1 MLLHR
6 LVRTKRMQLAS
17 AGVALTHTWATHPGL
32 AGRSHDFIRRAVA
45 KNFGYSELTS
55 VQKRLLDALHEN
67 ATENL
72 RRDILVRSK
81 TGTGKTLA
89 FLTAAFKTVTPAA
102 TAGVSVLIFS
112 PTRELAVQTA
122 AEARKLLSISDSKH
136 INPKSN
142 QVTVVVGGE
151 PKSRQ
156 VQGILNSY
164 QTRHGSMQ
172 SANGIEVVVAT
183 PGRLLDIVEN
193 MENVRKR
200 LANVQVV
207 ILDEADQLLDMGF
220 QKTIQQILQHT
231 PRPDRRHTFMF
242 SATLSSPAV
251 RQMAQE
257 QLVNRPILTIDAT
270 NADEATD
277 SLTGNSKHSA
287 NENLHSHVKQSYA
300 VVEYKDWTYALYK
313 TILDHV
319 EKHYKNPHQ
328 TAEHPRIVVF
338 FAVSKN
344 AKYFSQAFL
353 SLPEFASRSATSS
366 DHRNPPITLYELH
379 ARLDQSRRAKVSDD
393 FRRNKRVPTVLFTT
407 DVSARGVDYPDVSLV
422 VQVGAAA
429 SHEQYVHRVGRT
441 GRAGKPGEGVL
452 ILGPREESFVK
463 GLGGGVVH
471 ENNELKEWIQDE
483 DPANTRM
490 KDRVGKAFAAT
501 RDKNPEL
508 AESLYTAHLGFYKQ
522 QLQKSQLAEDAA
534 DFMKSLVQW
543 EGNLKLSEK
552 MIAKIGVAGY
562 PGFSDKW
569 QRTSRS
575 TELREYPYKSKSF
588 GGVGDKLNKTERAP
602 AQKYTETRRIEEQ
615 LLQESTQSLLAQEP
629 QVARK
634 NVLGVLARRVKAAQE
649 RARRRCS
656 RQRVANLVSVPSYPP
671 PSRGDSDSEYVR
683 RESSIANLRDGG
695 NWSSDDEEDDEDDF
709 AAVPEESSSHAIDG
723 RSQDAEAQLQQPSP
737 SIVVVPSSS
746 TSKSA
751 LTKPFSSKR
760 SRVPGLPLPQKDTRN
775 GLANLDSSATR
786 NKPSSSNS
794 RAPMVA
800 KDGDEF
806 IIRDEYT
813 DIDSGEEESPQLLS
827 PEIPRSNQALSLSS
841 SVTLKPRSA
850 CERILFLDG
859 PAWTI
864 SSLQECYLFLLTD
877 VLGILPWTPTAVA
890 TFLLTTPG
898 LSKAAMGKFLAVQSH
913 TQILSSYMRFFD
925 FQGKDLITSFRMLLC
940 SLRLPLGELEK
951 VGEITEAF
959 VERWLICNPKS
970 LAKILPPA
978 NAMTSKSM
986 KTLTPFEYLP
996 LGKHLQHEAVRQAVF
1011 GLLALDYEIHCA
1023 PVRKGTNTAANR
1035 SKDLADI
1042 SNNFIRSMLLDL
1054 QSSLK
1059 MRVDFSTISATACE
1073 KTHRDALIAIF
1084 NDILEES
1091 LDVGFV
1097 SSWSSKNSRYSP
1109 FAPPFC
1115 FFTMQKT
1122 ASAGGTAYSHSGT
1135 LAAASSNTPAGGT
1148 GEATYG
1154 AFTTTT
1160 PFLNLTVGEA
1170 SPRITLSLSQP
1181 VPGLVLEAS
1190 GVNVSAEP
1198 RVLDFSSGAVSA
1210 SFTVT
1215 GATVGRKV
1223 LLFTRLRSDVA
1234 VTDAVRGDS
1243 SRTDRSFADVPV
1255 ADGNGSDSSAAALRR
1270 LELPAGIG
1278 VLVEP
1283 TWLKYRFAVEEFAD
1297 SMAHRDGRDTT
1308 GDDNAVA
1315 NSAKGE
1321 LINTQVLAVSTEL
1334 RFNEW
1339 EHMFKKVLLNGR
1351 CSVGGS
1357 GGYSRSS
1364 ADNNDEPV
1372 SKNVMILKGNNPCGT
1387 QKATDANNGSGSS
1400 KTSSSN
1406 LAFAAQ
1412 RAAPESAEMTMTL
1425 KQSLLDREH
1434 PLSRSELLMLLG
1446 AE

>member
-183 PGRLLDIVEN
+183 PGRLLDLVEN

-588 GGVGDKLNKTERAP
+588 GGVGDKLNKTERGDQMRLMLHENYAHTKDVAWRTFGVLIFAWSGKWANRQHMNEMRIKGTTDAAP

-634 NVLGVLARRVKAAQE
+634 NVLGVLARRVKAAQK

-656 RQRVANLVSVPSYPP
+656 RHGDLLKPKMDATPSYPP

-723 RSQDAEAQLQQPSP
+723 RSQDTEAQLQQPSP

-751 LTKPFSSKR
+751 LTKSFSSKR

-813 DIDSGEEESPQLLS
+813 DISDSGEEESPQLLS

-841 SVTLKPRSA
+841 SVTLKRRSA

-877 VLGILPWTPTAVA
+877 VLVITKPYERRTTKQMYFKPLTIMKIRNCCVTFNDSKAKHPNNGLLLLDSQTRHKIETVAYRTFESHPVKSISYLISKGILPRTPTAVA

-913 TQILSSYMRFFD
+913 PQILSSYMRFFD
-925 FQGKDLITSFRMLLC
+925 FQCKDLITSFRMLLC

-978 NAMTSKSM
+978 NAMTSKSV

-996 LGKHLQHEAVRQAVF
+996 LGKHWQHEAVRQVVF

-1035 SKDLADI
+1035 SKDLADN
-1042 SNNFIRSMLLDL
+1042 SKNFIRSMLLDL

-1059 MRVDFSTISATACE
+1059 MRVDFSTTSATACE

-1091 LDVGFV
+1091 LDVGLEFLLLQLDT
-1097 SSWSSKNSRYSP
+1097 RYPP

-1122 ASAGGTAYSHSGT
+1122 ASAGGTAHSHSGT

-1148 GEATYG
+1148 GEPTYG

-1215 GATVGRKV
+1215 GATIGRKV
-1223 LLFTRLRSDVA
+1223 L
-1234 VTDAVRGDS
+1234 
-1243 SRTDRSFADVPV
+1243 
-1255 ADGNGSDSSAAALRR
+1255 
-1270 LELPAGIG
+1270 
-1278 VLVEP
+1278 
-1283 TWLKYRFAVEEFAD
+1283 
-1297 SMAHRDGRDTT
+1297 
-1308 GDDNAVA
+1308 
-1315 NSAKGE
+1315 
-1321 LINTQVLAVSTEL
+1321 
-1334 RFNEW
+1334 
-1339 EHMFKKVLLNGR
+1339 
-1351 CSVGGS
+1351 
-1357 GGYSRSS
+1357 
-1364 ADNNDEPV
+1364 
-1372 SKNVMILKGNNPCGT
+1372 
-1387 QKATDANNGSGSS
+1387 
-1400 KTSSSN
+1400 
-1406 LAFAAQ
+1406 
-1412 RAAPESAEMTMTL
+1412 
-1425 KQSLLDREH
+1425 
-1434 PLSRSELLMLLG
+1434 
-1446 AE
+1446 